1 MGLTGH
7 DILSDGDFFS
17 CCEHL
22 IVINLQMLIQLADN
36 FSPFCNIK
44 LLDMKSVDAQ
54 SKLGFKLQHFSLV
67 KLSQKPVCEDSV
79 LG

>member
-17 CCEHL
+17 FCEHL
-22 IVINLQMLIQLADN
+22 IVINLQLLIQLADN

-44 LLDMKSVDAQ
+44 LLDMKSVDA
-54 SKLGFKLQHFSLV
+54 
-67 KLSQKPVCEDSV
+67 
-79 LG
+79 